1 MHPLGCFFI
10 LREEIRMEV
19 NINEVI
25 ERLYEPAKE
34 FVIENQIARVS
45 SLQRKF
51 RIGYMTA
58 AKIMDRLEENGI
70 VGPYAGSQPRK
81 VLVQK

>member
-1 MHPLGCFFI
+1 
-10 LREEIRMEV
+10 MEV

-70 VGPYAGSQPRK
+70 VGPYAGSKPRK

>member
-1 MHPLGCFFI
+1 
-10 LREEIRMEV
+10 MEV

-58 AKIMDRLEENGI
+58 AKIMDRLEENEI

>member
-1 MHPLGCFFI
+1 
-10 LREEIRMEV
+10 MEV
-19 NINEVI
+19 NINEDI

>member
-1 MHPLGCFFI
+1 
-10 LREEIRMEV
+10 MEV
-19 NINEVI
+19 TINEVI
-25 ERLYEPAKE
+25 DRLYEPAKE
-34 FVIENQIARVS
+34 FVIENQIARVT

-70 VGPYAGSQPRK
+70 VGPYAGSQPRR

>member
-1 MHPLGCFFI
+1 M
-10 LREEIRMEV
+10 RMEV